1 MAPPI
6 RSRKWIHIYSLV
18 ITLKSAKVIYKSSKG
33 LKICFMLLISI
44 SLGGGEVAL
53 EDVLSFFCG
62 ASKIPPLGFDSTPAL
77 SFSDSAIYPTASTCA
92 LHLTLPTKYHSNYSL
107 FKEKMTQAITCH
119 RGFGML

>member
-33 LKICFMLLISI
+33 LKICFMLLIST

-62 ASKIPPLGFDSTPAL
+62 ASKIPPLGFDSTPVL
-77 SFSDSAIYPTASTCA
+77 SFSDSAIYPNCFNMCITPHFAYKVSF
-92 LHLTLPTKYHSNYSL
+92 KL
-107 FKEKMTQAITCH
+107 FPI
-119 RGFGML
+119 